1 MKSLFD
7 FLGGTVFVEIQ
18 GTFPERFFNVCRSR
32 KLPLYDIGTKMT
44 EQGTVYVAKMKVRD
58 YRKVRAIAKKSKCI
72 PRIRKRMGLP
82 FLLHKYRGRL
92 MFAAGSMYAV
102 WLLWLLSC
110 FVWDI
115 SVEGGF
121 VHTEEELVTYLQ
133 EQSVACGMRKTKL
146 DCTELERQ
154 IRIDYPD
161 IGWVS
166 AELLGTRLIVRI
178 AETQMPL
185 LQEKEAAPVH
195 LVATADGIVEELILR
210 KGTAL
215 VKPGDVVR
223 KGDILVSGVVT
234 VTGDNETIVNRYGVA
249 AEADILLKTVKHYNH
264 SFDRTVTKKL
274 FTEEK
279 KTGLEISF
287 GNRKIFSHMPSHSY
301 TNYAIITE
309 DAVLSLHEHFPLPV
323 RMKKTWI
330 YSYEPINEVYS
341 EEEAMAVA
349 EEAYM
354 RYETYLKQHDTKVLE
369 KSLSTTVGNAT
380 VKTQGKLVLLSAAWE
395 EVPVQENEWRLQ
407 KTDEY
412 NGNDDAAAG
421 GA

>member
-7 FLGGTVFVEIQ
+7 FLGGMVFVEIQ

-58 YRKVRAIAKKSKCI
+58 YRKVRAIAKKSRCI

-195 LVATADGIVEELILR
+195 LVATADGIVEELVLR

-223 KGDILVSGVVT
+223 KGDILVSGVIT

-264 SFDRTVTKKL
+264 SFDRTVMKKL
-274 FTEEK
+274 FTEEN

-330 YSYEPINEVYS
+330 YSYEPVNEVYS

>member
-1 MKSLFD
+1 MRTLFD
-7 FLGGTVFVEIQ
+7 FLSGCVFVEID
-18 GTFPERFFNVCRSR
+18 GMFPERFFNICRSR
-32 KLPLYDIGTKMT
+32 KIPLYEIGTKIT
-44 EQGTVYVAKMKVRD
+44 EQGTVYVAKMKIRD
-58 YRKVRAIAKKSKCI
+58 YRKVRNIAKKTKCI
-72 PRIRKRMGLP
+72 PKIRRRIGLP
-82 FLLHKYRGRL
+82 FLLQKYRSRL
-92 MFAAGSMYAV
+92 MFAAGSIYAV

-121 VHTEEELVTYLQ
+121 VHTEEELIAYLQ
-133 EQSVACGMRKTKL
+133 EQSVACGMRKRTL

-154 IRIDYPD
+154 IRMDYPD

-185 LQEKEAAPVH
+185 LQGKEAVPVH
-195 LVATADGIVEELILR
+195 LVATADGIVEKLVLR

-234 VTGDNETIVNRYGVA
+234 VTGDNDTILNRYGVA

-264 SFDRTVTKKL
+264 SFDRVVTKQL
-274 FTEEK
+274 FTKEK
-279 KTGLEISF
+279 KTGVEISF

-323 RMKKTWI
+323 RMKKTRI
-330 YSYEPINEVYS
+330 YFYEPVNEVCS
-341 EEEAMAVA
+341 EEEARAVA
-349 EEAYM
+349 DAAYL
-354 RYETYLKQHDTKVLE
+354 RYETYLNQHDTKVLE
-369 KSLSTTVGNAT
+369 KNLSTTVGNAT
-380 VKTQGKLVLLSAAWE
+380 VKTQGKLILLSAAWE

-412 NGNDDAAAG
+412 NGNNDAAAG

>member
-7 FLGGTVFVEIQ
+7 FLGGMVFVEIH

-32 KLPLYDIGTKMT
+32 KLPLYDIGTKVT

-92 MFAAGSMYAV
+92 MFAAGSLYAV

-185 LQEKEAAPVH
+185 LQEKEAEPVH
-195 LVATADGIVEELILR
+195 LVATADGIVEELVLR

-223 KGDILVSGVVT
+223 KGDILVSGVIT

-274 FTEEK
+274 FTEEN

-330 YSYEPINEVYS
+330 YSYEPVNEVYS

-354 RYETYLKQHDTKVLE
+354 RYENYLKQHDTKVLE

-412 NGNDDAAAG
+412 NGNDDAAAD